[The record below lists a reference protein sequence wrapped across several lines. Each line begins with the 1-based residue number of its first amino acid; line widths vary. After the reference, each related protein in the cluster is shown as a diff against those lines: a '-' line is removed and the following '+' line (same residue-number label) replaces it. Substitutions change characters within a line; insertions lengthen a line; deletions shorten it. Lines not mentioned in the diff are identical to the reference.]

1 METDRIAPV
10 NSTPRTSI
18 EVEVGDNQS
27 HLAVPP
33 GFLEGV
39 ARRTLGGQGIDRA
52 SVSIAL
58 VDDPTI
64 REINRRHLGHDW
76 PTDVITFPLSDPGD
90 PELSGELVVSAEMA
104 VATAGE
110 SGADPLHE
118 LALYVVHGLLHLC
131 GLDDQTPEDADAMR
145 AGEGEALASLGLTN
159 TFPLVGPPDSAVEGM
174 EMKRWPR

>member
-1 METDRIAPV
+1 MTERAITIAIETPCVMLADEADLRAVALHTLAAEGLTLPV
-10 NSTPRTSI
+10 ALT
-18 EVEVGDNQS
+18 VV
-27 HLAVPP
+27 
-33 GFLEGV
+33 
-39 ARRTLGGQGIDRA
+39 
-52 SVSIAL
+52 L
-58 VDDPTI
+58 VDDATI
-64 REINRRHLGHDW
+64 HDLNRRFLDHDE
-76 PTDVITFPLSDPGD
+76 PTDVITFPLSEPGD